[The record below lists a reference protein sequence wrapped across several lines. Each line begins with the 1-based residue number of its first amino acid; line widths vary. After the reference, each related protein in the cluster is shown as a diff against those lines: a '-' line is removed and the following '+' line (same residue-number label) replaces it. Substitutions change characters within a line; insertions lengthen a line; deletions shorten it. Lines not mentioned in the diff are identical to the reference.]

1 MMVCVC
7 VCVREK
13 KKEVQREKEKNV
25 KYKVRSDSC
34 CPVDIHLYCP
44 MNGERER
51 RKEQDGTDSLAGND
65 KKKKGNERL
74 ADPGLN
80 VDYLYNYQTR

>member
-1 MMVCVC
+1 
-7 VCVREK
+7 VREK